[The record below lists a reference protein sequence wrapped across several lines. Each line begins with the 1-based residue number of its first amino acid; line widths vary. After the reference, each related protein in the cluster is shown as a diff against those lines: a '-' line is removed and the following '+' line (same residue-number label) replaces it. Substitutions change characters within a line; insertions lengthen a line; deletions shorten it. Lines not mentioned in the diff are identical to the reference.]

1 MKLRRAILRQL
12 GASQLASLE
21 GQAEHTMVTL
31 LNDMADR
38 GQCDY
43 VSNIAEPFAL
53 RVLCDLLGLPY
64 SDASRMASWV
74 QTLLSDSSADQP
86 AQTAML
92 TEIGQY
98 VFTLIADRAR
108 TPGSDFV
115 SALIETGDLTKKEC
129 AIVVVGMIFGGFESS
144 ATMLSKMVLKLLT
157 SPDLWSALREDLDQV
172 PRAIEELLRTISI
185 AGGEAVPW
193 RVQESVTLA
202 GVDMV
207 PGDYVMPATGPA
219 NLDPRVFDDPE
230 QLRHLEVTG
239 TLSAALVFVWA
250 FTGTQG
256 PWVLWSVIG
265 LGVVLGLHALI
276 DLRDELPHFGTRKLQ
291 RRVDTLSRT
300 RRQAVDAQGAELR
313 RIERDLHDG
322 VQARLVAL
330 TMLLGRA
337 EAVVAHEPKAAEL
350 VRAARGEAN
359 LAIRELRDLARGI
372 APPVLAD
379 RGLVAAV
386 QSLTQRGR
394 ATLEVVG
401 ASDGIR
407 PPSAVESAAYFVVA
421 EALTNATKHAT
432 GAAVQV
438 RLAFAP
444 DALTVD
450 VTDDGPGCVDQT
462 GTGVQGLR
470 ARVEAL
476 DGTFDLTSPPGG
488 PTHLHAEVPC
498 A

>member
-1 MKLRRAILRQL
+1 MPNCPAHNYPSTAPRSLTLDPIMQNVAAGPNGVAQLQLPHGGPCWLVTRYDDVRTVYLSKKFTRTGMTGDATPRLTASEILSGAIGSMDEHDHVKLRRAILRQL

-230 QLRHLEVTG
+230 QIRLSEKTAPHLAFGHGLHMCLGYQIARMEMNVG
-239 TLSAALVFVWA
+239 IRTLVQHHPDCHLQIPADQVRWRYDSTIWQLAALPVS
-250 FTGTQG
+250 FTNSNTQ
-256 PWVLWSVIG
+256 PAS
-265 LGVVLGLHALI
+265 
-276 DLRDELPHFGTRKLQ
+276 P
-291 RRVDTLSRT
+291 RRT
-300 RRQAVDAQGAELR
+300 
-313 RIERDLHDG
+313 
-322 VQARLVAL
+322 
-330 TMLLGRA
+330 
-337 EAVVAHEPKAAEL
+337 
-350 VRAARGEAN
+350 
-359 LAIRELRDLARGI
+359 
-372 APPVLAD
+372 
-379 RGLVAAV
+379 
-386 QSLTQRGR
+386 
-394 ATLEVVG
+394 
-401 ASDGIR
+401 
-407 PPSAVESAAYFVVA
+407 SA
-421 EALTNATKHAT
+421 
-432 GAAVQV
+432 
-438 RLAFAP
+438 
-444 DALTVD
+444 
-450 VTDDGPGCVDQT
+450 
-462 GTGVQGLR
+462 
-470 ARVEAL
+470 
-476 DGTFDLTSPPGG
+476 
-488 PTHLHAEVPC
+488 
-498 A
+498 